1 MFSDFLRANARWLGA
16 GMTLTLASSFG
27 QTYFISI
34 FADRI
39 MEDYG
44 LTDGQWG
51 LVYTVATLSSAAVLL
66 FAGRFAYNFLNMEQN
81 GERVVKKV
89 MVK

>member
-1 MFSDFLRANARWLGA
+1 MIQDFLRPNARWLGT
-16 GMTLTLASSFG
+16 GLLLALVSSFG

-44 LTDGQWG
+44 LSDG
-51 LVYTVATLSSAAVLL
+51 
-66 FAGRFAYNFLNMEQN
+66 
-81 GERVVKKV
+81 
-89 MVK
+89 